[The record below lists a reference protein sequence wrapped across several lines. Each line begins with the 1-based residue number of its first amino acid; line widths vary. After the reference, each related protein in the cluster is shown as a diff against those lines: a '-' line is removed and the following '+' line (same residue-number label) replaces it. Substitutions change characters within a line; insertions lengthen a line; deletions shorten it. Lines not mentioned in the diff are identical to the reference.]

1 MIAYRGL
8 SRKNTRTEKIADMVH
23 VSSQPCIFALKMINK
38 IKEFDPE
45 EYIKVCVVL
54 ENLDKQQFKAYNL

>member
-1 MIAYRGL
+1 
-8 SRKNTRTEKIADMVH
+8 MVH